1 VASTRIVSASDPNS
15 ITQTAVALTA
25 NVSTQLLPA
34 NAARKSLAVLNRGSS
49 DADLQVGGTATIGQ
63 GIFVAANGGG
73 YVFDMGAV
81 PNGAIQAIAPAATT
95 LIVLE
100 G

>member
-1 VASTRIVSASDPNS
+1 VATRVVLATDPNT

-25 NVSTQLLPA
+25 NASTQIIAA
-34 NAARKSLAVLNRGSS
+34 NSARKSLAVLNRGAS
-49 DADLQVGGTATIGQ
+49 DADLKVGGAATIGQ
-63 GIFVAANGGG
+63 GILVAANGGG

-81 PNGAIQAIAPAATT
+81 PNGAIQAISPAATT